1 MSTQRVLLTAAPPA
15 ATRDW
20 RAIVDW
26 LQAAAAFDHPLELA
40 ACGDG
45 LRWLASKDA
54 AHMAA
59 IAALS
64 SLTTLEVG
72 SIRVPKDAAIRTDET
87 LFELARLDAAAW
99 QRWLRQASLQVLT

>member
-1 MSTQRVLLTAAPPA
+1 MSTQRVLLAAAPPE

-45 LRWLASKDA
+45 LHWLESADA
-54 AHMAA
+54 VNRAA

-64 SLTTLEVG
+64 SLTTLGIAIVR
-72 SIRVPKDAAIRTDET
+72 IPADARIQVDET
-87 LFELARLDAAAW
+87 VFDLARLDTTEW
-99 QRWLRQASLQVLT
+99 QQWLRESSLQVLT

>member
-1 MSTQRVLLTAAPPA
+1 MSTQRVLLSAAPPM

-40 ACGDG
+40 ARNDG
-45 LRWLASKDA
+45 LHWLVSAEA
-54 AHMAA
+54 AHQSA

-64 SLTTLEVG
+64 SLTTLDIASVR
-72 SIRVPKDAAIRTDET
+72 IPDNARLQATET
-87 LFELARLDAAAW
+87 VFELIRLDSTEW
-99 QRWLRQASLQVLT
+99 QRWLRQSSLQVLT